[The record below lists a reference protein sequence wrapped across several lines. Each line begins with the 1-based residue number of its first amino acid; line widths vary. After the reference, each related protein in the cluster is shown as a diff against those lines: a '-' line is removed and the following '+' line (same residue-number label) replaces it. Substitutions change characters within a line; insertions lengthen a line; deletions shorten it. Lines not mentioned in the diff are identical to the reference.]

1 MHEHFYVGGEKFIS
15 REGRFIDFI
24 VALFNFCLEV
34 SIQLAKQE
42 LYTIS
47 TIISNIIDCLFM
59 KWNALMCAYL
69 IPAVTDNRVKFNDSA
84 KLMICSFL

>member
-15 REGRFIDFI
+15 REGCFIDFI

-42 LYTIS
+42 CTIS

-59 KWNALMCAYL
+59 
-69 IPAVTDNRVKFNDSA
+69 
-84 KLMICSFL
+84 